1 MPQSSPEARSG
12 AILESRPTQL
22 TAKAAWD
29 LGRLRRLTITAGWV
43 VAFLLHSAIAQLFFR
58 DPVKRRDFFTRNT
71 GRFSGW
77 FLRTLGFTVE
87 IKLARADL
95 LDRSYFIVSNHL
107 SYLDILVLSSNLP
120 SVFVTSR
127 EVENTFLLG
136 TACRFGG
143 SVFVDRRD
151 RHRISE
157 DSQQL
162 QRVMR
167 EGFNLVV
174 YPEGTTSDGTTVSP
188 LKSSLFS
195 APIAAG
201 KTILPLCI
209 KYKTVNGEPFSKKNR
224 DTVCWYG
231 DMSFAPH
238 FVALSQIRRAEV
250 ELAFLQPI
258 EVTPESDR
266 RQVAR
271 QAGDMIR
278 AEYHRGREE
287 ARKSA

>member
-1 MPQSSPEARSG
+1 MPQSSPDAQPG
-12 AILESRPTQL
+12 AIPGSPPSRLP
-22 TAKAAWD
+22 AKAAWD

-43 VAFLLHSAIAQLFFR
+43 VAYLLHSAVAQFFFR
-58 DPVKRRDFFTRNT
+58 DPVKRRQFFTRNT

-87 IKLARADL
+87 TKLSRAGL
-95 LDRSYFIVSNHL
+95 LDRAYFIVSNHL
-107 SYLDILVLSSNLP
+107 SYLDILILSSNLP

-127 EVENTFLLG
+127 EVEHTFLLG

-151 RHRISE
+151 RNRISE

-162 QRVMR
+162 QRVMG

-174 YPEGTTSDGTTVSP
+174 YPEGTTSDGTSVGP

-209 KYKTVNGEPFSKKNR
+209 KYKSINGQPFSERNS

-238 FVALSQIRRAEV
+238 FVGLSQIHRAEV
-250 ELAFLQPI
+250 ELVFLQPI
-258 EVTPESDR
+258 EVTPGSDR

-278 AEYHRGREE
+278 AEYHRGRED

>member
-12 AILESRPTQL
+12 TIAEPQPRQLPTKL
-22 TAKAAWD
+22 AWD
-29 LGRLRRLTITAGWV
+29 FGRLRRLTVMTGWV
-43 VAFLLHSAIAQLFFR
+43 LAYLLHSAIAQFFVR
-58 DPVKRRDFFTRNT
+58 DPVRQRDFFTRNT
-71 GRFSGW
+71 GRYSGW
-77 FLRTLGFTVE
+77 FLRSLGFAVE
-87 IKLARADL
+87 TRLSRPDL
-95 LDRSYFIVSNHL
+95 FKRSFFIVSNHL
-107 SYLDILVLSSNLP
+107 SYLDILILSSNLP

-143 SVFVDRRD
+143 SIFVDRRD
-151 RHRISE
+151 RNRISE

-162 QRVMR
+162 RRVMG

-174 YPEGTTSDGTTVSP
+174 YPEGTTSDGASVGQ

-195 APIAAG
+195 APIASG
-201 KTILPLCI
+201 TPILPLCI
-209 KYKTVNGEPFSKKNR
+209 KYKTINGEPFSDKNR

-238 FVALSQIRRAEV
+238 FVGLSQIRRAEV
-250 ELAFLQPI
+250 ELVFLQPI

-271 QAGDMIR
+271 RAEDMIR

>member
-1 MPQSSPEARSG
+1 MPQSSPEARAG
-12 AILESRPTQL
+12 AISEPRPAQSPT
-22 TAKAAWD
+22 KPAWD
-29 LGRLRRLTITAGWV
+29 LGRLRRLTITTGWV
-43 VAFLLHSAIAQLFFR
+43 LAYLLHSAVAQLFIR
-58 DPVKRRDFFTRNT
+58 DPVKRRHFFTRNT
-71 GRFSGW
+71 GRYSGW
-77 FLRTLGFTVE
+77 FLRSLGFTVE
-87 IKLARADL
+87 VKMSRADL
-95 LDRSYFIVSNHL
+95 LDRAFFIASNHL
-107 SYLDILVLSSNLP
+107 SYLDILILSSNLP

-143 SVFVDRRD
+143 SIFVERRD
-151 RHRISE
+151 RNRISE
-157 DSQQL
+157 DSREL
-162 QRVMR
+162 QRVMG

-174 YPEGTTSDGTTVSP
+174 YPEGTTSDGTSVGP

-195 APIAAG
+195 APIAG
-201 KTILPLCI
+201 SRTILPLCI
-209 KYKTVNGEPFSKKNR
+209 KYKTINGDPFSEQNR
-224 DTVCWYG
+224 DSVCWYG

-238 FVALSQIRRAEV
+238 FVGLSQIRRAEV